1 MQLCECCK
9 KLDTCQLEKR
19 RPDRRPPEVQQKHDP
34 QINLQYSLSPC
45 DAFELVCRFSQDR
58 YERIKKLVHRARAA
72 AKASSSR
79 ETIHLDIPLEIG
91 TEDYHHSDVL
101 EAFLNVDFDAE
112 SEYESFIT
120 HYVGPH
126 FPRQV
131 SNLLD
136 LRDRMKQ
143 AQDKLRPLF
152 EGKSDPNNLEDTL
165 RQINEYLSWSS
176 PQIYVDK
183 EGVKSR
189 TLIRVPGG
197 VLSRHLAPLSLLSV
211 KTAELLSKGQVLKR
225 CPECSKYFIPP
236 RTGPA
241 GATCPKAKC
250 KKRRQRRKQKQRQ
263 QK

>member
-1 MQLCECCK
+1 VKRCESPGGHRQSPYGHRNAPALGPEGVAPPFRCLPTGRPACPLQEGTGMQLCECCK

-152 EGKSDPNNLEDTL
+152 EGKSDPNN
-165 RQINEYLSWSS
+165 R
-176 PQIYVDK
+176 
-183 EGVKSR
+183 
-189 TLIRVPGG
+189 
-197 VLSRHLAPLSLLSV
+197 
-211 KTAELLSKGQVLKR
+211 
-225 CPECSKYFIPP
+225 
-236 RTGPA
+236 
-241 GATCPKAKC
+241 
-250 KKRRQRRKQKQRQ
+250 
-263 QK
+263 